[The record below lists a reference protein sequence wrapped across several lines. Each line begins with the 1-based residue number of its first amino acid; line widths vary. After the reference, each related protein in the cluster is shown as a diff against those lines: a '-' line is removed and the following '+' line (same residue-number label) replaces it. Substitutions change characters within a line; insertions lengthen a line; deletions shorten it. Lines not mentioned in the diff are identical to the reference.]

1 MTPTVAAFSRQGR
14 TENET
19 IVFRRDMEWSAGRS
33 GGKLSYS
40 NFAHGERAMT
50 LQLDLLSA
58 ECGNIFVAG
67 EIALP
72 KEPPAAECTPVGK
85 PWQAESQPVIDA
97 PAGVWGY

>member
-1 MTPTVAAFSRQGR
+1 
-14 TENET
+14 
-19 IVFRRDMEWSAGRS
+19 
-33 GGKLSYS
+33 
-40 NFAHGERAMT
+40 MT

-72 KEPPAAECTPVGK
+72 KEPPAAECTPVGN